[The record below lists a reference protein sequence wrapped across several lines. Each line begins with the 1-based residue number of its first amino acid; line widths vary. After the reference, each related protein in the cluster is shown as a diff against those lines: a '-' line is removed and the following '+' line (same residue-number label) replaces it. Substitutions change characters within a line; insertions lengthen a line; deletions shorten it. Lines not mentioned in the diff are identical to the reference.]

1 MNLDTFKSQIEK
13 QGLSRNNRWEVR
25 VYPPKALSSAANAIE
40 QSVGNGG
47 SLSLN
52 LPGLDLANIPLLQIQ
67 SADGNLP
74 DVKAAFDLPTFGFTT
89 LNSSSFVERIN
100 LYCNMVSIPER
111 EIKNVE
117 WREYGESRSL
127 GVVHEHKGVSMSYY
141 CSENLAE
148 RFFFE
153 KWTDLIF
160 NPNNKKRA
168 YYDDYTS
175 RIEIIKYNASWSK
188 QEAIY
193 RLNEAYPS
201 NIAAQTMVQEQG
213 ALMRLDLAFKY
224 RNYER
229 IK

>member
-1 MNLDTFKSQIEK
+1 MNLDRFKSQVNRE
-13 QGLSRNNRWEVR
+13 GLARNNRWEVR
-25 VYPPKALSSAANAIE
+25 IYPPSALNSTASGINVALGKNASI
-40 QSVGNGG
+40 
-47 SLSLN
+47 N
-52 LPGLDLANIPLLQIQ
+52 LPGLDLSDIPLFQIE
-67 SADGNLP
+67 SADGSLP
-74 DVKAAFDLPTFGFTT
+74 DINASIDLPTFGF
-89 LNSSSFVERIN
+89 LAKNSGSLIERVS

-117 WREYGESRSL
+117 WREHGESRNL
-127 GVVHEHKGVSMSYY
+127 GIMHEHKGVNMSYY
-141 CSENLAE
+141 CSEDLSE

-160 NPNNKKRA
+160 NPNNKQRS

-175 RIEIIKYNASWSK
+175 RVEIIKYNAGWTK

-193 RLNEAYPS
+193 RLNEAYPT
-201 NIAAQTMVQEQG
+201 NIAAQNMVYDE
-213 ALMRLDLAFKY
+213 ASILRLDVAFKY

>member
-13 QGLSRNNRWEVR
+13 QGLARNNRWEVR
-25 VYPPKALSSAANAIE
+25 LYPPKALNSAANAIE
-40 QSVGNGG
+40 TSIGNGA
-47 SLSLN
+47 LSLN
-52 LPGLDLANIPLLQIQ
+52 LPGLDLSDIPLFQIE
-67 SADGNLP
+67 SADGTLP
-74 DVKAAFDLPTFGFTT
+74 NVNASFDLPAFGFTT
-89 LNSSSFVERIN
+89 LNSNSFVERIN
-100 LYCNMVSIPER
+100 LYCNMVSIPDR
-111 EIKNVE
+111 EVRNVE
-117 WREYGESRSL
+117 WREYGESRQL

-141 CSENLAE
+141 CSENLSE

-160 NPNNKKRA
+160 NPSNKKRA

-175 RIEIIKYNASWSK
+175 RIEIIKYNSSWSK

-193 RLNEAYPS
+193 RLNEAYPT

-213 ALMRLDLAFKY
+213 SLLRLDLAFKY